1 MDSHI
6 VDVNINKNFGKMEIL
21 KDIRF
26 DVKPNEFLVIVGPT
40 GCGKTTLGN
49 ILSGIEDPSK
59 GNVKMWGDRINPQ
72 RHNISYVFQEPSCI
86 PWYTMIQDVTS
97 GLCIKGK
104 GKQEAEERGRE
115 VIKLVG
121 LEGYEEYFPWQI
133 SGGMKQRVAIA
144 RAYATNP
151 DLLIM
156 DEPFGHLDAQTR
168 YLMQIEIMRIWE
180 QEKKTVVFI
189 TNNIEEA
196 VYLASRI
203 LVLTKLPATIKA
215 EFDISLPRPREL
227 TDPDFLDIRAEITT
241 LCEIVEN

>member
-1 MDSHI
+1 MATQL
-6 VDVNINKNFGKMEIL
+6 VDVNMSKKYSNVEVLNNIAFSVEE
-21 KDIRF
+21 
-26 DVKPNEFLVIVGPT
+26 NEFLVVVGPT

-49 ILSGIEDPSK
+49 ILSGIEKPTSGQVTIRDEVIDPH
-59 GNVKMWGDRINPQ
+59 I
-72 RHNISYVFQEPSCI
+72 HNISYVFQEPSCI
-86 PWYTMIQDVTS
+86 PWYTMIQDVTM
-97 GLCIKGK
+97 GLVIRGAAKEEVAKRGK
-104 GKQEAEERGRE
+104 E
-115 VIKLVG
+115 VIKLVDMVG
-121 LEGYEEYFPWQI
+121 FEDYYPWQI

-151 DLLIM
+151 DFLIM

-203 LVLTKLPATIKA
+203 IVLSKLPARMKCEYTI
-215 EFDISLPRPREL
+215 DLPRPRDL
-227 TDPDFLDIRAEITT
+227 TDPQFLRTRAEITKE
-241 LCEIVEN
+241 CEIVE

>member
-1 MDSHI
+1 MENHFLDVSISKKYSNMD
-6 VDVNINKNFGKMEIL
+6 VLCDV
-21 KDIRF
+21 RF
-26 DVKPNEFLVIVGPT
+26 TVHENEFLVVVGPT

-49 ILSGIEDPSK
+49 ILSGIESPTS
-59 GNVKMWGDRINPQ
+59 GYVRLRGEEVNPHI
-72 RHNISYVFQEPSCI
+72 HNISYVFQEPSCI
-86 PWYTMIQDVTS
+86 PWYTMIQDVTM
-97 GLCIKGK
+97 GLVIKGEETTRALAR
-104 GKQEAEERGRE
+104 GKE
-115 VIKLVG
+115 VIKLVDMVG
-121 LEGYEEYFPWQI
+121 FEDYYPWQI

-151 DLLIM
+151 DILIM

-203 LVLTKLPATIKA
+203 IVLSKLPARIKG
-215 EFDISLPRPREL
+215 EYKIDFPRPRDL
-227 TDPDFLDIRAEITT
+227 TSPEFLTVRSEITQE
-241 LCEIVEN
+241 CEVVE